1 MAKTIDS
8 RPSITASTYD
18 DIQPAQLEQRL
29 DQTNLPQKVY
39 VQFQK
44 NIIAQ
49 VDFLQRTVPIGS
61 VQTLHLHQLE
71 QAGAKEQVE

>member
-8 RPSITASTYD
+8 RPSITASTFD
-18 DIQPAQLEQRL
+18 KIKPTQLEQRL

-39 VQFQK
+39 VQLQK

-49 VDFLQRTVPIGS
+49 VDFFQRTVPIGS
-61 VQTLHLHQLE
+61 VQTLYI
-71 QAGAKEQVE
+71 